1 MKDAIITW
9 LAKVAFGG
17 YYFLEENYLFL
28 MRKEDKKDKI
38 RIEKNAVY

>member
-9 LAKVAFGG
+9 LVEVAFES

-28 MRKEDKKDKI
+28 IRKEDKKDKI

>member
-9 LAKVAFGG
+9 LAKVAFEG

-28 MRKEDKKDKI
+28 MGKEGEKNKI
-38 RIEKNAVY
+38 KIEKNSVY